1 MFWKLALGLGFF
13 GLMVSLVL
21 LFIFVPMF
29 YNAGDSSDAEDI
41 AFGGILIGT
50 LLLIGS
56 FLLTVVSVFLV
67 LRNSKKKWEAENP
80 KIEIP
85 K

>member
-13 GLMVSLVL
+13 GLMVSLIILV
-21 LFIFVPMF
+21 IFGRMF
-29 YNAGDSSDAEDI
+29 YGAGFQSADEDL
-41 AFGGILIGT
+41 AFAGILIGV

-56 FLLTVVSVFLV
+56 FLLTIISIFFV
-67 LRNSKKKWEAENP
+67 LRSSKKKWEAENP
-80 KIEIP
+80 KPETP

>member
-13 GLMVSLVL
+13 GLMVSLIL

-29 YNAGDSSDAEDI
+29 YNAGDSSAAEDI
-41 AFGGILIGT
+41 GFSGILIGV

-56 FLLTVVSVFLV
+56 FLLTIVSLFLV

-80 KIEIP
+80 KTDNL

>member
-13 GLMVSLVL
+13 GLMVSLILVVV
-21 LFIFVPMF
+21 FGKMF
-29 YNAGDSSDAEDI
+29 YGAGFQSEDEDLSF
-41 AFGGILIGT
+41 AGILIGV

-56 FLLTVVSVFLV
+56 LLLTIISVFFV
-67 LRNSKKKWEAENP
+67 LRGSKKKWEAENP
-80 KIEIP
+80 KTDNL